1 MTRIKICGLT
11 RVDDAVAC
19 ARLGADFIGLVFV
32 DSSPRNVEVP
42 HAIAIAR
49 AVRNERPVPIVGVF
63 RNADPVEV
71 RRIAAEV
78 ALDFVQLHGD
88 ADDAA
93 LADCGAPVIKAYSVG
108 ADVPDVDAHPSAAWA
123 LFDAHD
129 AVRGGGTGRVFDW
142 SLLDDRVRTRPF
154 FLAGGLSAENVI
166 DAIRRVRPDAVDV
179 STGVESAAGLKDPM
193 KVRAFIEK
201 VRAA

>member
-1 MTRIKICGLT
+1 MTRIKVCGLT

-32 DSSPRNVEVP
+32 DSSPRNVQVP

-49 AVRNERPVPIVGVF
+49 AVRNEAPVSIVGVF
-63 RNADPVEV
+63 RNADPAAVQ
-71 RRIAAEV
+71 RIAGEV
-78 ALDFVQLHGD
+78 ALDFVQLHGNV
-88 ADDAA
+88 DDGSIASLGFPA
-93 LADCGAPVIKAYSVG
+93 IKAYSIG
-108 ADVPDVDAHPSAAWA
+108 TDVPDVDAHPSASWS
-123 LFDAHD
+123 LFDTHD

-154 FLAGGLSAENVI
+154 FLAGGLSADNVG
-166 DAIRRVRPDAVDV
+166 DAVRRVRPDAVDV
-179 STGVESAAGLKDPM
+179 STGVETVPGIKDPM
-193 KVRAFIEK
+193 KVRDFIEK

>member
-1 MTRIKICGLT
+1 MTKIKICGLT

-32 DSSPRNVEVP
+32 ESSPRNVHVP

-49 AVRNERPVPIVGVF
+49 AVRNEAPVSIVGVF

-71 RRIAAEV
+71 RKIAGEV
-78 ALDFVQLHGD
+78 SLDFVQLHGD
-88 ADDAA
+88 TDDKAIA
-93 LADCGAPVIKAYSVG
+93 STGMPAIKAYSVG
-108 ADVPDVDAHPSAAWA
+108 TDVPDVDAHPSASWS
-123 LFDAHD
+123 LFDTYD
-129 AVRGGGTGRVFDW
+129 AVRGGGTGRAFDW
-142 SLLDDRVRTRPF
+142 SLLDERVRTRPF
-154 FLAGGLSAENVI
+154 FLAGGLSAANVTE
-166 DAIRRVRPDAVDV
+166 ALHQVRPDAVDV
-179 STGVESAAGLKDPM
+179 STGVETVPGIKDPM